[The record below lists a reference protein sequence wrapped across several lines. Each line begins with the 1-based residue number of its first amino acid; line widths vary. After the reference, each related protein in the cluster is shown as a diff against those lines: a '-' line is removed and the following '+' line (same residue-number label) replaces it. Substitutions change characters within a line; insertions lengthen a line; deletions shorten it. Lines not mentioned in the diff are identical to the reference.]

1 MIQTAQKTCKNYN
14 NNNNNPGCFFCTM
27 AEPDPSARRSR
38 IAKCF
43 RELPLRDDKELMI
56 ILTGVW
62 RIAVAKPDD
71 PEFPALGLFPC
82 MAKLIINDRNCNNMS
97 IPYYAAHIIGSYTM
111 NSSEF
116 AEMAVRA
123 GVLTPLMELL
133 RGKMSWVEQR
143 VAVRALGHI
152 ASHRATF
159 KAVAAAHES
168 EIVNLA
174 MKIASN
180 CIETVYNEF
189 VKMGSE
195 GRMEYQCEL
204 MGKGVGGLEL
214 QNKKAEAWATQ
225 LQSWSLY
232 LLNCFARK
240 KRSINLI
247 CNQEFLTELS
257 SIWGGLENQNSF
269 SGICL
274 IRTLCLTQ
282 NGRESIANS
291 PHLLKTLCNLS
302 RSSDDSQIKAIKILL
317 SLLQD
322 PNTRPKTLQIS
333 APFLVDLV
341 ELRAIRGRSKLGDQ
355 IAELLLQD
363 YAKFKVEKS
372 GSLGEGISPFL
383 EEAWE
388 LKVGRRK
395 PDELMS
401 ERELK
406 QRRVMVSM
414 LKKEGNQKFWAGRVA
429 EAVVIYKKAL
439 DLCPLKLRKERIV
452 LHSNRAQCFLIQ
464 GEAES
469 AIRDTTRALCLS
481 GQTNNPHL
489 KSLWRRSQAF
499 DMKGMGRESLMDC
512 MLFINDKGRRG
523 MKIPYYAIRML
534 NKQMNATWIFAAAAA
549 AAAAN
554 DETQRPIVFFENG
567 KTKEEEK
574 KKKKFMDGKL
584 EKLIGNG
591 VHQKKGLWRRISIKK
606 NNGLDRRS
614 SVDF

>member
-1 MIQTAQKTCKNYN
+1 
-14 NNNNNPGCFFCTM
+14 M

-43 RELPLRDDKELMI
+43 RELPLRDDKELLI

-82 MAKLIINDRNCNNMS
+82 MAKLINYRTNMS

-111 NSSEF
+111 NTSEF

-143 VAVRALGHI
+143 VAVRAIGHI

-159 KAVAAAHES
+159 KAVAAHES
-168 EIVNLA
+168 EIVKLA
-174 MKIASN
+174 MKIACT

-204 MGKGVGGLEL
+204 MGKGVEL

-225 LQSWSLY
+225 LQCWSLY

-247 CNQEFLTELS
+247 CNQDFLTQLS

-269 SGICL
+269 SGIGL

-282 NGRESIANS
+282 NGRENIANS
-291 PHLLKTLCNLS
+291 PRLLKTLCNLS
-302 RSSDDSQIKAIKILL
+302 RSSDHSQIKAIKILL

-322 PNTRPKTLQIS
+322 ANIRHKTLQIS

-341 ELRAIRGRSKLGDQ
+341 ELRANRARPKLGDQ

-363 YAKFKVEKS
+363 YAKTKVEKS
-372 GSLGEGISPFL
+372 ESLSHRNLPLYYLVGPEGQGISHFL
-383 EEAWE
+383 DEAWE

-395 PDELMS
+395 RDELMS

-406 QRRVMVSM
+406 QRRVMVSL
-414 LKKEGNQKFWAGRVA
+414 LKKEGNQKFWAGKVA
-429 EAVVIYKKAL
+429 EAEIMYKKAL

-469 AIRDTTRALCLS
+469 AISDTTRALCLS
-481 GQTNNPHL
+481 GQANPHL

-512 MLFINDKGRRG
+512 MAFINACSKAKGRRG

-549 AAAAN
+549 KIDD
-554 DETQRPIVFFENG
+554 DETQRAVVLLENG
-567 KTKEEEK
+567 ETKEK
-574 KKKKFMDGKL
+574 KKKKKFLDGKM

-591 VHQKKGLWRRISIKK
+591 MHKKKGLWRRISIKK
-606 NNGLDRRS
+606 NKGLDRRS

>member
-1 MIQTAQKTCKNYN
+1 
-14 NNNNNPGCFFCTM
+14 M

-43 RELPLRDDKELMI
+43 RELPLRDDKELLI

-62 RIAVAKPDD
+62 RIAVAKPND

-82 MAKLIINDRNCNNMS
+82 MAKLINCRTNMS

-111 NSSEF
+111 NTSEF

-159 KAVAAAHES
+159 KAVAAHEL
-168 EIVNLA
+168 EIVKLA
-174 MKIASN
+174 MKIACT

-225 LQSWSLY
+225 LQCWSLY

-247 CNQEFLTELS
+247 CNQEFLTQLC

-269 SGICL
+269 SGIGL

-282 NGRESIANS
+282 NGRENIANS

-302 RSSDDSQIKAIKILL
+302 RSSDHSQIKSIKILL

-322 PNTRPKTLQIS
+322 PNTRHKTLQIS

-341 ELRAIRGRSKLGDQ
+341 ELRANRARSKLGNQ

-363 YAKFKVEKS
+363 YAKTKVEKS
-372 GSLGEGISPFL
+372 ESLSHRNLPLYYLIGPEGQGISPFL
-383 EEAWE
+383 DEAWE

-395 PDELMS
+395 RDDLMS
-401 ERELK
+401 GRELK
-406 QRRVMVSM
+406 QRRVMVSL
-414 LKKEGNQKFWAGRVA
+414 LKKEGNQTFWAGKVA
-429 EAVVIYKKAL
+429 EAAVIYKKAL

-469 AIRDTTRALCLS
+469 AISDTTRALCLS
-481 GQTNNPHL
+481 GQANPHL

-512 MLFINDKGRRG
+512 MAFINACSKAKGRRG

-549 AAAAN
+549 KIDD
-554 DETQRPIVFFENG
+554 DETQRAVVLLENG
-567 KTKEEEK
+567 ETKEK
-574 KKKKFMDGKL
+574 KKKKFLDGKM

-591 VHQKKGLWRRISIKK
+591 MHKKKGLWRRISIKK
-606 NNGLDRRS
+606 NKGLDRRS

>member
-1 MIQTAQKTCKNYN
+1 
-14 NNNNNPGCFFCTM
+14 M

-43 RELPLRDDKELMI
+43 RELPLRDDKELLI

-62 RIAVAKPDD
+62 RIAVAKPND

-82 MAKLIINDRNCNNMS
+82 MAKLINCRTNMS

-111 NSSEF
+111 NTSEF

-159 KAVAAAHES
+159 KAVAAHEL
-168 EIVNLA
+168 EIVKLA
-174 MKIASN
+174 MKIACT

-225 LQSWSLY
+225 LQCWSLY

-247 CNQEFLTELS
+247 CNQEFLTQLC

-269 SGICL
+269 SGIGL

-282 NGRESIANS
+282 NGRENIANS

-302 RSSDDSQIKAIKILL
+302 RSSDHSQIKSIKILL

-322 PNTRPKTLQIS
+322 PNTRHKTLQIS

-341 ELRAIRGRSKLGDQ
+341 ELRANRARSKLGNQ

-363 YAKFKVEKS
+363 YAKT
-372 GSLGEGISPFL
+372 
-383 EEAWE
+383 
-388 LKVGRRK
+388 KVGRRK
-395 PDELMS
+395 RDELMS
-401 ERELK
+401 GRELK
-406 QRRVMVSM
+406 QRRVMVSL
-414 LKKEGNQKFWAGRVA
+414 LKKEGNQKFWAGKVA
-429 EAVVIYKKAL
+429 EAAVIYKKAL

-469 AIRDTTRALCLS
+469 AISDTTRALCLS
-481 GQTNNPHL
+481 GQANPHL

-512 MLFINDKGRRG
+512 MAFINACSKAKGRRG

-534 NKQMNATWIFAAAAA
+534 NKQMNATKGYGGGLASRKTRDWIAGA
-549 AAAAN
+549 
-554 DETQRPIVFFENG
+554 
-567 KTKEEEK
+567 
-574 KKKKFMDGKL
+574 L
-584 EKLIGNG
+584 
-591 VHQKKGLWRRISIKK
+591 
-606 NNGLDRRS
+606 
-614 SVDF
+614 